1 MNKSPP
7 VVPPAAAPAARPA
20 ADAKVSARPK
30 AARVAAPLSSRAE
43 TASPTPRDVIPDGCN
58 LGVVLRVLLGVN
70 AALLVVALAGA
81 DAPADALATLLTSA
95 ALVDPAAL
103 LSLILWCLLRRGL
116 PPLPLHVQRGL
127 AWMVPVVVA
136 GVMLAIFGR
145 ITPELQG
152 GRMLMPL
159 AMALIAGI
167 VIQHYL
173 ELRARAF
180 SPAVAEA
187 RFQALQSRIR
197 PHFFFNS
204 LNAVLAVVREDPL
217 RAERMLESVADLFR
231 AVMGDVR
238 KLVPFE
244 QELGLCRQYV
254 EIEQTRL
261 GERLKIDWQIGAVH
275 PRAKV
280 PQLLLQPVIENAVR
294 YGAEK
299 IEGECEIVVRIRQLG
314 FNLEFFVSNPI
325 AREPIQR
332 EGNQIGLTNIR
343 GRLAL
348 IYDLEAKLDARVRRD
363 RFELTMTIPVENK

>member
-1 MNKSPP
+1 
-7 VVPPAAAPAARPA
+7 VVPAAPR
-20 ADAKVSARPK
+20 
-30 AARVAAPLSSRAE
+30 
-43 TASPTPRDVIPDGCN
+43 
-58 LGVVLRVLLGVN
+58 
-70 AALLVVALAGA
+70 
-81 DAPADALATLLTSA
+81 
-95 ALVDPAAL
+95 
-103 LSLILWCLLRRGL
+103 L
-116 PPLPLHVQRGL
+116 PPLPLHAQRAV
-127 AWMVPVVVA
+127 AWLVPVAVTGA
-136 GVMLAIFGR
+136 LLAVFGR

-159 AMALIAGI
+159 AMALIAGM